1 MTNASLLKSKSSD
14 QNSVRN
20 LIYLIWIFY
29 LLKITTDTSKT
40 VTTDTSKT
48 VTTDTSKTIISDESN
63 THQLLRT
70 PVPYGIKYLYYRKKN
85 DFFFI

>member
-29 LLKITTDTSKT
+29 LLKI
-40 VTTDTSKT
+40 TTDTSKT